1 MKENILIDF
10 REPRE
15 EDRWE
20 IVLDGVMGGLSQGR
34 MELTGGAGVFA
45 GVLSLDNDGGFVSVR
60 SAPRDFRLT
69 GYEGLVLRVRG
80 DGKRYRLRLRTED
93 DYDGIAYQA
102 VFLTKPDEWFETPV
116 GFDEFVPVFRGRIVA
131 GAPVLEPGRIRR
143 IGVMIADGQ
152 QGPFRLEIAWITAY
166 AG

>member
-1 MKENILIDF
+1 MKENVLIDF
-10 REPRE
+10 GQPRE

-34 MELTGGAGVFA
+34 MKLTRGVGIFA
-45 GVLSLDNDGGFVSVR
+45 GELSLENDGGFASVR
-60 SAPRDFRLT
+60 SAPRDFRLA
-69 GYEGLVLRVRG
+69 GYDGLILRVRG

-93 DYDGIAYQA
+93 AYDGIAYQA
-102 VFLTKPDEWFETPV
+102 VFLTEPDEWLEPRV
-116 GFDEFVPVFRGRIVA
+116 SFDEFAPVFRGRIVT

-152 QGPFRLEIAWITAY
+152 RGPFRLEIAWIKAY